1 MHPLRSLASLGIAVV
16 ILAACSS
23 PSATTPASASLDAT
37 PPGATQPA
45 DSAQPTEG
53 SATVEPA
60 DSPAPDSFS
69 CDDFPFVEQAT
80 VPRTVNI
87 VDVRVGTHDGFDRVV
102 FEFTD
107 GTPEF
112 TLDRASPPFVQDGSG
127 NPIEVEGESYL
138 RLVMRGGTKQT
149 DDGTSSYDGSR
160 DFDPGFP
167 MLVDLI
173 EGGDFE
179 AQSTWYLG
187 LSEEAC
193 VSVTLLEDE
202 PRIVIDIQH

>member
-1 MHPLRSLASLGIAVV
+1 MQPLRSLASLAIALV

-23 PSATTPASASLDAT
+23 PTATTPASASADPT
-37 PPGATQPA
+37 PTPATQAP
-45 DSAQPTEG
+45 DSAQPTKG
-53 SATVEPA
+53 TATVEPD

-69 CDDFPFVEQAT
+69 CDYPFVEQAT

-87 VDVRVGTHDGFDRVV
+87 MDVRVGSHDGFDRVV

-112 TLDRASPPFVQDGSG
+112 TLDRATPPFVQDGSG

-138 RLVMRGGTKQT
+138 RLVMRGGTRQT

-167 MLVDLI
+167 VLVDLI

-187 LSEEAC
+187 LTEESC

-202 PRIVIDIQH
+202 PRIVIDIEH